1 MKMDETKEREPSYA
15 KKEAEQF
22 SFDYEPIRGY
32 PELRWTGKRP
42 FRGTSYFPAQLKESH
57 GDTVDGWRNKL
68 YWGDNLQ
75 VMSHLLREYRGK
87 VKLIYIDPPFD
98 SKADYKKKIEL
109 KGKRVVGDASAFEE
123 KQYTDIWTND
133 EYLQFMYERLI
144 LMRELLDDN
153 GSIWVHLDWHKSHY
167 MRLICDEVFGC
178 ENFINEVVW
187 QRTDPHNDAKS
198 KLGNIHDSIL
208 WYSKA
213 KGRHLYNWKNVVTPL
228 SDAALK
234 EYSLVELDDGRIV
247 DYDETLDGVGERFK
261 LENATYKGTDQ
272 SRRFLWKGTKPS
284 TNRVWVYKSVEEMDA
299 ALERGEIYL
308 RNKEQGSTRCVK
320 FYLKN
325 SNGILLQSIW
335 DECGRMKGGSDYPT
349 RKPEALLERII
360 LASSNP
366 GDLVFDSFMGSGT
379 TQVVALRLG
388 RRFLGAD
395 INLGSIQLTT
405 KRLHSVMMGENEL
418 EDDEAET
425 DNEALFPKVSESNRK
440 YPGFEVYTVN
450 RYDFFRNELEAKE
463 LLIEALELQ
472 KLPGNML
479 WDGESDGW
487 MVKILAVNRL
497 ATAADINPVIANL
510 DYKAWEKRA
519 KANPGK
525 SVERIRFVCMGHDPD
540 LRAQFLEEMDKLGFK
555 VELEILDILRDKK
568 ELQFKRE
575 SEARISLTKKK
586 LEIRSFYPM
595 NLLQKLSLEKT
606 KVGDWKEL
614 VDSVLIDWNYDGAVF
629 SPGLIDIPEKG
640 ELVSGVY
647 DRPEDSG
654 TIRVKITDLIAESW
668 EGNVGD

>member
-15 KKEAEQF
+15 KKDAEQF
-22 SFDYEPIRGY
+22 TFDYEPIRGY

-75 VMSHLLREYRGK
+75 VMSHLLREYRGQ

-109 KGKRVVGDASAFEE
+109 RGKSATSDASAFEE

-144 LMRELLDDN
+144 LMRELLAED
-153 GSIWVHLDWHKSHY
+153 GSIYVHCDWHKGPY
-167 MRLICDEVFGC
+167 LRLLCDEVFGVPC
-178 ENFINEVVW
+178 YKDEIIWKRIYAHSDTDGFGMVHDTIYRYGKNNDVVFNKLFI
-187 QRTDPHNDAKS
+187 PHTKEYIESHYAQIDEHGRNYRLVTLSAPGSGPAKKFGDRLIPPPS
-198 KLGNIHDSIL
+198 
-208 WYSKA
+208 
-213 KGRHLYNWKNVVTPL
+213 GRHWAW
-228 SDAALK
+228 SQERIDAGMEQGLIEFTKTGQPNTRMYLEESSGRAIS
-234 EYSLVELDDGRIV
+234 SLWDD
-247 DYDETLDGVGERFK
+247 
-261 LENATYKGTDQ
+261 
-272 SRRFLWKGTKPS
+272 
-284 TNRVWVYKSVEEMDA
+284 
-299 ALERGEIYL
+299 LERVNPASLEL
-308 RNKEQGSTRCVK
+308 T
-320 FYLKN
+320 
-325 SNGILLQSIW
+325 
-335 DECGRMKGGSDYPT
+335 DYPT
-349 RKPEALLERII
+349 QKPEALLDRVIS
-360 LASSNP
+360 ASSNL
-366 GDLVFDSFMGSGT
+366 GDLVFDCFMGSGT
-379 TQVVALRLG
+379 TQAVAMKLG

-395 INLGSIQLTT
+395 INLGAIQTTT
-405 KRLHSVMMGENEL
+405 KRLLGVAGELKQAPKEL
-418 EDDEAET
+418 GL
-425 DNEALFPKVSESNRK
+425 DNADKPSKV

-450 RYDFFRNELEAKE
+450 NYDFFRNELEAKE

-497 ATAADINPVIANL
+497 ATAADINPIIANL

-555 VELEILDILRDKK
+555 VDLEILDILRDKK

-575 SEARISLTKKK
+575 SEARITLTKKQ
-586 LEIRSFYPM
+586 LEIRKFYPM

-606 KVGDWKEL
+606 KVEDWREL

-668 EGNVGD
+668 EGNVEA